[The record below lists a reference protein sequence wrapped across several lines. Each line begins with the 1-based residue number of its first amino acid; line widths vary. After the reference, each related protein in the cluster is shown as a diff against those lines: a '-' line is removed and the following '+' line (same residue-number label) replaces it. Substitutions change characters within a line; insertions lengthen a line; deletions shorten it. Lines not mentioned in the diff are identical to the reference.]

1 MLLVVC
7 TALSK
12 TTWITHTEKCM
23 HAGYQSTWMVMKLV
37 IWDSHAFD
45 TLYPSRRAVAAVQSY
60 SARSESIMLY
70 MKPKKASM
78 MWKHPS
84 PLREFQTISISKED
98 NDDGLLGT

>member
-1 MLLVVC
+1 
-7 TALSK
+7 
-12 TTWITHTEKCM
+12 
-23 HAGYQSTWMVMKLV
+23 
-37 IWDSHAFD
+37 
-45 TLYPSRRAVAAVQSY
+45 
-60 SARSESIMLY
+60 